1 MGIRLYVTDDLNKE
15 CCFQPSENQFHY
27 LFHVMRQEKGSQ
39 LFLFNGRDGEW
50 LAEVEDVSKRTALIR
65 VLNQTRAQNEETLP
79 DVWLCFSPIKKDKMD
94 WLIEKATELGV
105 SKFVPVITH
114 RTVVSHFNL
123 EKLFLRAIEAAEQ
136 CERLSVPLIETPVYL
151 DAFLNSFP
159 ENRTLFYL
167 NERGKGEILKGPA
180 RPVAFLVG
188 PEGGFESSEIQKLEQ
203 FSHSISLNL
212 GARILRAETAG
223 VAILAAWNQCLG
235 WRDK

>member
-1 MGIRLYVTDDLNKE
+1 MGIRLYVEQDLAENI
-15 CCFQPSENQFHY
+15 CFSPSENHFHY
-27 LFHVMRQEKGSQ
+27 LFHVMRQGKGSQ

-50 LAEVEDVSKRTALIR
+50 LASVDELSKKKALIR
-65 VLNQTRAQNEETLP
+65 VLKQSRVQDEEKSL
-79 DVWLCFSPIKKDKMD
+79 DVWLCFAPIKKDKME

-114 RTVVSHFNL
+114 RTVVSHFNS

-136 CERLSVPLIETPVYL
+136 CERLSVPSIEKAINL

-159 ENRTLFYL
+159 EERTLFYL
-167 NERGKGEILKGPA
+167 NERGEGEILKLPV

-188 PEGGFESSEIQKLEQ
+188 PEGGFESSEIQKLAQ
-203 FSHSISLNL
+203 SQHSVSLNL
-212 GARILRAETAG
+212 GSRILRAETAG